1 MFDRSQRQHVVAG
14 AHGDRDTE
22 PFQVVAAAFR
32 CGGEP
37 PHSSVGD
44 GGGRR
49 ESTSTSTEILV
60 GVTDREGALT
70 PGTPQM
76 LPSCASNHHSRQHA
90 QPATSVHMQRLD
102 SQVKIV
108 LSLPKR

>member
-44 GGGRR
+44 GVVRR
-49 ESTSTSTEILV
+49 ESTSTSTASEAEVVRLM
-60 GVTDREGALT
+60 RAFNLSAL
-70 PGTPQM
+70 
-76 LPSCASNHHSRQHA
+76 LWQHA
-90 QPATSVHMQRLD
+90 DALGLEATVRPS
-102 SQVKIV
+102 
-108 LSLPKR
+108 